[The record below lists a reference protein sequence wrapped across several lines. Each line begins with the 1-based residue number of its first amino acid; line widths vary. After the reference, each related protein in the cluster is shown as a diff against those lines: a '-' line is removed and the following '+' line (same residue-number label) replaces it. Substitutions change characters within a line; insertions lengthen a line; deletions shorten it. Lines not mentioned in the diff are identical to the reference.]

1 MRKVDVSKGGDNFL
15 PAGSESIR
23 SGPSIPTAMAD
34 SETSAPLP
42 LTLQDALS
50 AVLVNR
56 TLEREDC
63 GRAWGERSDGV
74 GVLGR
79 ADRDH

>member
-1 MRKVDVSKGGDNFL
+1 
-15 PAGSESIR
+15 
-23 SGPSIPTAMAD
+23 MAD
-34 SETSAPLP
+34 SETSAPLL

-56 TLEREDC
+56 TLECEDR